1 MSTPVPEQW
10 ADRARYDLETAR
22 AMWDSK
28 RFLYVFFCCQ
38 QAVEKMLKGI
48 IAAQTGE
55 LPPRLHNLMQLA
67 KHAGLEPDAN
77 QARLMRELSE
87 YYFQSRYP
95 DTMEAEFSDVSR
107 ETAREALDQTEAMVQ
122 WLSSIL

>member
-22 AMWDSK
+22 AMLDSG
-28 RFLYVFFCCQ
+28 RLLYVLFCCQ
-38 QAVEKMLKGI
+38 QAIEKMLKGV
-48 IAAQTGE
+48 IAARTGE

-67 KHAGLEPDAN
+67 KHVGLEPEAN
-77 QARLMRELSE
+77 RARLMRELSE

-95 DTMEAEFSDVSR
+95 DTMEAAFSDVSA
-107 ETAREALDQTEAMVQ
+107 ETAGEALDQTEAVVQ
-122 WLSSIL
+122 WLSSML

>member
-22 AMWDSK
+22 VMWDGK
-28 RFLYVFFCCQ
+28 RFIYVLFCCQ
-38 QAVEKMLKGI
+38 QAVEKMLKGV
-48 IAAQTGE
+48 IAARTGE

-67 KHAGLEPDAN
+67 KHAELELEAN

-95 DTMEAEFSDVSR
+95 DTVETTFSDVSR
-107 ETAREALDQTEAMVQ
+107 ETAREFLDQTEAMVQ
-122 WLSSIL
+122 WLSTML